1 MAPFTSRSPL
11 SIHFQLAGTR
21 SYYHQRGVRWNESV
35 VSTQAG
41 RDSCPHHTD
50 QPRGYYPTRTV
61 LPGSSHGRSII
72 ARMAWSSEGHQ
83 AHTTA
88 FCFTQWQACSPTE
101 KETKTFSCPLC
112 SSVHSSLRKIC
123 KKCCPRFSVIF
134 LLLPSPSIEKWLAM
148 PQKSWAL
155 KSIFHFILFSSLLIF
170 AFGSYFQLL
179 FLSFFFSF
187 PSLRNFEILILTQI
201 QKHSLQGIFQTLWL
215 FLHKK

>member
-1 MAPFTSRSPL
+1 MAPFTSRSPV

-21 SYYHQRGVRWNESV
+21 SYYRQRGVQWNESV
-35 VSTQAG
+35 VSVQPG
-41 RDSCPHHTD
+41 RDSCPDHTD
-50 QPRGYYPTRTV
+50 QPRSYYPTRTV

-72 ARMAWSSEGHQ
+72 IRMAWSSEGHQ
-83 AHTTA
+83 AYTAA

-112 SSVHSSLRKIC
+112 SSVLSSLRKIC
-123 KKCCPRFSVIF
+123 KKCCPHFSVIF
-134 LLLPSPSIEKWLAM
+134 PLLPSPSIEKWLAM

-179 FLSFFFSF
+179 FLSFFFA
-187 PSLRNFEILILTQI
+187 PL
-201 QKHSLQGIFQTLWL
+201 
-215 FLHKK
+215 